1 MNDPCLS
8 GGCLG
13 STHPDRGAKSLGGL
27 IDAAVAPTIITDDW
41 SSYAD
46 LTQCNYL
53 HTAPPELCDY
63 CNP

>member
-13 STHPDRGAKSLGGL
+13 STHSDRGAKSLGGL
-27 IDAAVAPTIITDDW
+27 IDAAVAPAII
-41 SSYAD
+41 SNERRD

-53 HTAPPELCDY
+53 HTAPPALCDY